1 MAKPF
6 GKLPK
11 DWLKA
16 TETKDYLQALAV
28 RRKILTADLVEVRQ
42 GGTPEEQGTWCNF
55 FSVSIIE
62 KGCPVVVDTLGGK
75 AGKNEFPAFFL
86 RKRLAGK
93 KNCCTFA
100 NGRKDLATGLSTT
113 LTKGDKLVFVSF
125 WFYLYK
131 I

>member
-62 KGCPVVVDTLGGK
+62 KGCPVVVDTLGEK
-75 AGKNEFPAFFL
+75 AGKNEFPAFFEEKACGEEKL
-86 RKRLAGK
+86 LYLCKWMKRLG
-93 KNCCTFA
+93 N
-100 NGRKDLATGLSTT
+100 R
-113 LTKGDKLVFVSF
+113 SF
-125 WFYLYK
+125 DHAERRRSSSPFGVYLYM